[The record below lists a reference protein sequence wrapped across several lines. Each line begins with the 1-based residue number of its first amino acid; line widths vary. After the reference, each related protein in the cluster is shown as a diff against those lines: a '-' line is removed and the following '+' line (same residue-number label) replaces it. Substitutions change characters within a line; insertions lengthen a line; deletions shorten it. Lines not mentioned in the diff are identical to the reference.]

1 MKRKIN
7 KILAVIGFVLV
18 VVGLIMGLDATA
30 AFSYFS
36 IAAALS
42 LAFVF
47 ASNATVRNVG
57 YALGALVGIDG
68 VIILMK
74 GDMNTMLI
82 GIGYVLYLVSAAL
95 YFIEITIGFFG
106 FVKNSEAQKGGTAST
121 LLLSYKQLETDKV
134 ITEEEFN
141 ELKARVFESSNTQC
155 ATFGDL
161 KNWKKLL
168 DKKVITEEEFASLKE
183 KMFRK

>member
-1 MKRKIN
+1 M
-7 KILAVIGFVLV
+7 
-18 VVGLIMGLDATA
+18 
-30 AFSYFS
+30 
-36 IAAALS
+36 AL
-42 LAFVF
+42 
-47 ASNATVRNVG
+47 
-57 YALGALVGIDG
+57 
-68 VIILMK
+68 
-74 GDMNTMLI
+74 
-82 GIGYVLYLVSAAL
+82 GIGYVLYLVAAAL

-106 FVKNSEAQKGGTAST
+106 FVKGAEAQKGGAAST

-155 ATFGDL
+155 VTFGDL

>member
-18 VVGLIMGLDATA
+18 VVGLIMSLNDAA
-30 AFSYFS
+30 VLSYFS

-42 LAFVF
+42 LAFIF
-47 ASNATVRNVG
+47 ANNTTVRNVG
-57 YALGALVGIDG
+57 YALAALIGIEGVFVIMDG
-68 VIILMK
+68 SM
-74 GDMNTMLI
+74 DTMAL
-82 GIGYVLYLVSAAL
+82 GIGYVLYLVAAAL

-106 FVKNSEAQKGGTAST
+106 FVKGAEAQKGGAAST
-121 LLLSYKQLETDKV
+121 LLLSYKQLEADKV

-155 ATFGDL
+155 VTFGDL